1 MNILKQLCTIFI
13 LCLFGELISSL
24 LPFAFPA
31 SVISLI
37 LVFLLLFLKVIKPE
51 QIADV
56 SDYLLSTMAIFFV
69 PAGVAIIE
77 KFHLI
82 KSSLLPLILITIV
95 TTILTFAVTGYTVK
109 FLIQRM
115 TKMEEKKHGRNLK

>member
-13 LCLFGELISSL
+13 LCLSGELISSM

-37 LVFLLLFLKVIKPE
+37 LVFLLLFFKAVKPE

-56 SDYLLSTMAIFFV
+56 SDYLLSIMALFFV

-77 KFHLI
+77 KFDLI
-82 KSSLLPLILITIV
+82 KSSLLPLFVITVV

-109 FLIQRM
+109 FLIKLM
-115 TKMEEKKHGRNLK
+115 KKMEEKRHG

>member
-13 LCLFGELISSL
+13 LCLFGELISAL

-37 LVFLLLFLKVIKPE
+37 LIFLLLFFKAVKPE
-51 QIADV
+51 KIADV
-56 SDYLLSTMAIFFV
+56 SDYLLSTMALFFV

-77 KFHLI
+77 KFDLI
-82 KSSLLPLILITIV
+82 KSSLLPLCVITIV
-95 TTILTFAVTGYTVK
+95 TTILTFAVTGCTVK
-109 FLIQRM
+109 FLIRQM
-115 TKMEEKKHGRNLK
+115 KKMEGKKHG